1 METWQKEIETEMKEF
16 SRNMYKLLESQ
27 KTSTENIKA
36 LSLDV
41 KQVIESLPQ
50 FARVDEKYKSMDKR
64 LQRIEGIF
72 SWGAK
77 IAGGAVIVALLGT
90 VIVTK

>member
-1 METWQKEIETEMKEF
+1 
-16 SRNMYKLLESQ
+16 MYQLLESQ

-36 LSLDV
+36 LSVDV

-72 SWGAK
+72 SYGAK
-77 IAGGAVIVALLGT
+77 ILGSAIILAILGT
-90 VIVTK
+90 IIVTK